1 MDQDQERSHHRADE
15 LLPEELKAGSDDPEA
30 EAAAILADSD
40 DRQDG
45 IDTGEIEHRTS
56 AEATDPLD

>member
-1 MDQDQERSHHRADE
+1 VHHRADE
-15 LLPEELKAGSDDPEA
+15 LLPEERAAGSDDPEA

-40 DRQDG
+40 ERTDDPVVW
-45 IDTGEIEHRTS
+45 GEVEHRSS